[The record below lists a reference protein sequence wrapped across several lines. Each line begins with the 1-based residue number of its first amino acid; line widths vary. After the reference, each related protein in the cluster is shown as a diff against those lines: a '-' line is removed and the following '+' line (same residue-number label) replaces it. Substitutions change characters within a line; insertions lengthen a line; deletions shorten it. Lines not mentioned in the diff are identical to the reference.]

1 MSLKIWVDR
10 DIYEHGVYLYK
21 TDTFTFEPGLTVLVG
36 CNGSGKTTLLKQI
49 RGSLSKKKEPVI
61 FFQYDRERLER
72 DNRLTQGDANVREFF
87 SWVSCSE
94 GEQIM
99 VRLES
104 LAYQIG
110 EFVRENPGKDIFVLL
125 DGVDSGF
132 SIDNIIELKE
142 SLFKIIIK
150 DFENK
155 KNDIY
160 IICSA
165 NSYELAADEDC
176 IVVCT
181 GKHRR
186 FKTYITYRNMIMRT
200 REIKEKRYEK
210 GEK

>member
-1 MSLKIWVDR
+1 MSLEIKIDR
-10 DIYEHGVYLYK
+10 DIYERGVYLYK
-21 TDTFTFEPGLTVLVG
+21 TGAFTFEPGLTVLIG

-49 RGSLSKKKEPVI
+49 KKNLSSDGKPFI

-72 DNRLTQGDANVREFF
+72 DNRLTYGDANAREFF

-104 LAYQIG
+104 LANQIG
-110 EFVRENPGKDIFVLL
+110 KFVRENPGKDIFVLL

-142 SLFKIIIK
+142 LLFKVIIK

-155 KNDIY
+155 ENDIY
-160 IICSA
+160 IVCSA

-186 FKTYITYRNMIMRT
+186 FKTYNTYRNMIMRT
-200 REIKEKRYEK
+200 REIKGRRYKK

>member
-1 MSLKIWVDR
+1 
-10 DIYEHGVYLYK
+10 
-21 TDTFTFEPGLTVLVG
+21 
-36 CNGSGKTTLLKQI
+36 
-49 RGSLSKKKEPVI
+49 
-61 FFQYDRERLER
+61 
-72 DNRLTQGDANVREFF
+72 
-87 SWVSCSE
+87 
-94 GEQIM
+94 M

-104 LAYQIG
+104 LAHQIG
-110 EFVRENPGKDIFVLL
+110 KFVRENPGKDIFVLL

-142 SLFKIIIK
+142 SLFKVIIK

-155 KNDIY
+155 DNDIY

-186 FKTYITYRNMIMRT
+186 FKTYNTYRNMVMRT
-200 REIKEKRYEK
+200 REIKGKRYKK

>member
-1 MSLKIWVDR
+1 MSIRMRVDR

-21 TDTFTFEPGLTVLVG
+21 TGKFVFETGLTVLIG

-49 RGSLSKKKEPVI
+49 RKKLDGVGEPVI

-72 DNRLTQGDANVREFF
+72 DNRLIQGDADAREFF

-110 EFVRENPGKDIFVLL
+110 EFIRKNPGKDIFVLL

-142 SLFKIIIK
+142 SLFKVIIK

-155 KNDIY
+155 ENDIY

-186 FKTYITYRNMIMRT
+186 FKTYNTYRNMIMRT
-200 REIKEKRYEK
+200 REIKGRRYKK
-210 GEK
+210 GAK

>member
-1 MSLKIWVDR
+1 MGKEFKFDR
-10 DIYEHGVYLYK
+10 DIYERGVYLYK
-21 TDTFTFEPGLTVLVG
+21 TGKFVFEPGLTVLIG

-49 RGSLSKKKEPVI
+49 KKKLEDDDKPFI

-72 DNRLTQGDANVREFF
+72 DGRLMQGDADVREFF

-110 EFVRENPGKDIFVLL
+110 EFVRENPGKDVFVLL

-142 SLFKIIIK
+142 SLFKVIIK

-155 KNDIY
+155 DNDIY

-186 FKTYITYRNMIMRT
+186 FKTYTTYRNMIMRT
-200 REIKEKRYEK
+200 REIKGRRYKK

>member
-10 DIYEHGVYLYK
+10 DIYEHGIYLYK
-21 TDTFTFEPGLTVLVG
+21 TNVFTFEPGLTVLVG

-49 RGSLSKKKEPVI
+49 RCSLGKKGAPII

-72 DNRLTQGDANVREFF
+72 DNRLTQGDADAREFF

-142 SLFKIIIK
+142 SLFKVIIK
-150 DFENK
+150 DFENNE
-155 KNDIY
+155 NDIY

-186 FKTYITYRNMIMRT
+186 FKTYNTYRNMIIRT
-200 REIKEKRYEK
+200 REIKGRRYKK

>member
-1 MSLKIWVDR
+1 MSFEVFVDR
-10 DIYEHGVYLYK
+10 DIYEYGVYLYN
-21 TDTFTFEPGLTVLVG
+21 TDKFTFEPGLTVLVG
-36 CNGSGKTTLLKQI
+36 CNGSGKTTLLKRI
-49 RGSLSKKKEPVI
+49 RCSLGKKGAPII

-72 DNRLTQGDANVREFF
+72 DSRLTQGDADARELF

-94 GEQIM
+94 GEQIK

-142 SLFKIIIK
+142 SLFKVIIK

-155 KNDIY
+155 ENDIY

-165 NSYELAADEDC
+165 NSYELAAGENC
-176 IVVCT
+176 VNVIT
-181 GKHRR
+181 GKHMR
-186 FKTYITYRNMIMRT
+186 FKGYLGYKKCIMST
-200 REIKEKRYEK
+200 KKAKERRYK
-210 GEK
+210 GNA

>member
-1 MSLKIWVDR
+1 MSLDIWVDR
-10 DIYEHGVYLYK
+10 DIYEYGIYLYK
-21 TDTFTFEPGLTVLVG
+21 TDVFTFEPGLTVLVG

-49 RGSLSKKKEPVI
+49 KGSLSKQKEPVI

-72 DNRLTQGDANVREFF
+72 DSRLTQGDADAREFF

-104 LAYQIG
+104 FAYQIG
-110 EFVRENPGKDIFVLL
+110 KFVQENPEKDIFVLL

-142 SLFKIIIK
+142 SLFKVIIK

-155 KNDIY
+155 ENDIY

-186 FKTYITYRNMIMRT
+186 FKTYNAYRNMIMRT
-200 REIKEKRYEK
+200 RRIKGERYKK